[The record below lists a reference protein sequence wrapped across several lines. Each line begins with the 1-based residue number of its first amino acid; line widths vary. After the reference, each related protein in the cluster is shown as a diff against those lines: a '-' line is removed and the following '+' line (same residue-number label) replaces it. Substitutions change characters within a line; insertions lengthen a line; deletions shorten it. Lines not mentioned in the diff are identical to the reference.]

1 MRTTNAHTS
10 GRCNG
15 RRGTVGEAW
24 GGGLTRDRT
33 AIVMKNRTLSATAR
47 HSTNTNLSACDTGRY
62 PMNRNREREQKTR
75 IKPKQITNDSRHSIN
90 VPVSTKPAWAVE
102 RMHCSGLLMLVE
114 GRKEGGRGMDDEL
127 YITRTLVNVEG
138 RGSCRKKM

>member
-1 MRTTNAHTS
+1 MQWSERDSA
-10 GRCNG
+10 
-15 RRGTVGEAW
+15 RGLCVRG

-33 AIVMKNRTLSATAR
+33 AIVRKNRTHSATAR

-62 PMNRNREREQKTR
+62 PMNRNREREQKQKQKRSKTMETR
-75 IKPKQITNDSRHSIN
+75 IKPKQITNDSRHSTN

-114 GRKEGGRGMDDEL
+114 GRKEGGRKRNGRRAL
-127 YITRTLVNVEG
+127 YHAHSRP
-138 RGSCRKKM
+138 R